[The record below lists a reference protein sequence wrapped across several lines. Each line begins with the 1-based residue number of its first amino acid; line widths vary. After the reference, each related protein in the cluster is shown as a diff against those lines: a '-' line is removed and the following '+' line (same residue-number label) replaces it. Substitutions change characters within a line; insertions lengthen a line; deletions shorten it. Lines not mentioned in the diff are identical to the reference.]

1 MKFYFGCFI
10 LLQFLCGLNAQNVP
24 CNEDNSLLFDN
35 AKVLKSA
42 ERKKIKQ
49 RLTKLNDSLS
59 IKIYFVFVDSLNGM
73 EKEIYLKKILEE
85 WNILN
90 DPKAKELLVL
100 TAIADKKIMIEA
112 TRAMRKKFTETAAL
126 DIMNNI
132 LAPAAEKKEYKKGVD
147 KAIDEVLKYLNGY
160 YSGGAFS
167 PNYDHS
173 LDNKWYL
180 LQSYDRVALII
191 ISFMTLI
198 YNVFVY
204 MKFLSKPLGIYLL
217 FQTLWHVL
225 GSLNIFFYTILI
237 MKNLDADYSVY
248 IFNALLVVLQILILR
263 KSDALMDYKKYFKK
277 IILLIL
283 ASWFLAV
290 LVIAFLNYPQIVDF
304 QSFLPNIYFGFLF
317 NFLLFSLGLLFLLGP
332 LRKKNNQK

>member
-10 LLQFLCGLNAQNVP
+10 LLLFLCRLNAQDVP
-24 CNEDNSLLFDN
+24 CNENNSLLFDD

-42 ERKKIKQ
+42 ERKTTKQ

-59 IKIYFVFVDSLNGM
+59 IKIYVVYVDSLNGL

-112 TRAMRKKFTETAAL
+112 TRAMRIKFTETAAL

-132 LAPAAEKKEYKKGVD
+132 LVPAAEKKEYNKGVN
-147 KAIDEVLKYLNGY
+147 KAIDEILKYLNGY

-173 LDNKWYL
+173 LDRKWYL
-180 LQSYDRVALII
+180 LQSYDRISLII
-191 ISFMTLI
+191 ILAMALI
-198 YNVFVY
+198 FNAIVY
-204 MKFLSKPLGIYLL
+204 VKFLSKPLGIYL
-217 FQTLWHVL
+217 FYQTLWHAL

-237 MKNLDADYSVY
+237 MKDLDPDFSVY
-248 IFNALLVVLQILILR
+248 FFNVLFVVLQIIVLIRSESML
-263 KSDALMDYKKYFKK
+263 STKKYFRAS
-277 IILLIL
+277 L
-283 ASWFLAV
+283 AIFVVSWFLTV
-290 LVIAFLNYPQIVDF
+290 LGIFYLNYSEIVHL
-304 QSFLPNIYFGFLF
+304 QSFLPYIFYGFLF
-317 NFLLFSLGLLFLLGP
+317 NFILFSLGLIILFW
-332 LRKKNNQK
+332 RNTKKAN